1 LVGVYPF
8 YGRAFDAREGEVGA
22 NQKVILSYALWK
34 QVYGGDPSAVGRQ
47 LRLDGTPL
55 TVVGVM
61 PRDFVF
67 VDPDV
72 RFWVPLAFSKEQKT
86 EYHNNNWSNIGRLQT
101 RASVAQ
107 VQAQIDALNAAN
119 LSAFPSSRRSRLTRD
134 SALKWNL
141 FNRWSFGT

>member
-1 LVGVYPF
+1 M
-8 YGRAFDAREGEVGA
+8 
-22 NQKVILSYALWK
+22 
-34 QVYGGDPSAVGRQ
+34 
-47 LRLDGTPL
+47 RLDGTPL

-86 EYHNNNWSNIGRLQT
+86 EYHNNNWSNIGRLKPG
-101 RASVAQ
+101 ASVAQ

-119 LSAFPSSRRSRLTRD
+119 LSAFPSSRRS
-134 SALKWNL
+134 
-141 FNRWSFGT
+141 